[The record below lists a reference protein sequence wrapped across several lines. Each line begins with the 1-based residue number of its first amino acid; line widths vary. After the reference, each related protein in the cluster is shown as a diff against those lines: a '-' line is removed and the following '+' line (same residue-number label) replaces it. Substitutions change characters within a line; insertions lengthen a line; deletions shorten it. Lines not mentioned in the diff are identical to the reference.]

1 MPDLKSGSLG
11 TSKPNLRLGR
21 PLGPRGAVSSGAG
34 RQIPVLPSPAAA
46 LPQLRAPAFRRPPR
60 HPPDAVARGPG
71 ALGQSWRP
79 PSRGAA
85 RSPAAAS
92 LPPPLGARGRRLRHA
107 CRRAPRAELRV
118 PGAPRQRAR
127 RACRAPPS
135 RGRRPGSAPSPRPR
149 AAPAGRSG
157 LRGAAARGLRA
168 RGGGG
173 AGAAPHRPA
182 PGTRGW
188 PAPRASGSPCREE
201 TWAPGGRRDPGAAR
215 TRPRSMDGA
224 REPRSAAAR
233 GQRNGLINTRSAP
246 AEGRDGPVPV
256 RPAPQH
262 PSCRRAVTAPGA
274 PVTPRSP
281 PRGPARQPLD
291 PGALPRAAEPH
302 FRANIL
308 FFSEAVLRP
317 WADGAADCCETT
329 FIEGR
334 SPAKDGLE
342 RPEGRFLDLSA
353 DDIKIHTLS
362 YDVDDDEEFQE
373 LETNKAVAKGDFHQ
387 ASTSSRRALFLAVL
401 SITIGTG
408 IYVGVAVALVAYL
421 SKNNHL

>member
-1 MPDLKSGSLG
+1 
-11 TSKPNLRLGR
+11 
-21 PLGPRGAVSSGAG
+21 
-34 RQIPVLPSPAAA
+34 
-46 LPQLRAPAFRRPPR
+46 
-60 HPPDAVARGPG
+60 
-71 ALGQSWRP
+71 
-79 PSRGAA
+79 
-85 RSPAAAS
+85 
-92 LPPPLGARGRRLRHA
+92 
-107 CRRAPRAELRV
+107 
-118 PGAPRQRAR
+118 
-127 RACRAPPS
+127 
-135 RGRRPGSAPSPRPR
+135 
-149 AAPAGRSG
+149 
-157 LRGAAARGLRA
+157 
-168 RGGGG
+168 
-173 AGAAPHRPA
+173 
-182 PGTRGW
+182 
-188 PAPRASGSPCREE
+188 
-201 TWAPGGRRDPGAAR
+201 
-215 TRPRSMDGA
+215 MDGA

-274 PVTPRSP
+274 PDTPRSP

-373 LETNKAVAKGDFHQ
+373 LEVRGLFARAFRNGAWDVEGPVGAWQEPGSKPVSRSQRPRRSWRPVAAECWRETDTWRE
-387 ASTSSRRALFLAVL
+387 ARRGERGEAP
-401 SITIGTG
+401 GP
-408 IYVGVAVALVAYL
+408 VGVPWGSWPGKGAAGGLKGRQHRQVRWGSQQDPTHRRRGPLVKRAR
-421 SKNNHL
+421 